1 MFSGRVAYRDVQ
13 DRFSRQAVLHHQG
26 VRKCGDRID
35 LFSQPKFLE
44 DVKRIRPN
52 LYACTDLSKGISLLA
67 YTNRYALAR
76 QRQGRREA
84 ANAAACN
91 DDRKRGVVRVWHD

>member
-35 LFSQPKFLE
+35 LFSQPQFLE
-44 DVKRIRPN
+44 DEKRVWPN
-52 LYACTDLSKGISLLA
+52 LYACADFSKSIGLFEYA
-67 YTNRYALAR
+67 NRYTRAR

-84 ANAAACN
+84 ANAAAGN
-91 DDRKRGVVRVWHD
+91 DDR